1 MIVRG
6 CRTGFK
12 PRHAAAATDVAAALA
27 QLPPFLV
34 PSFASDGQRPSRVH
48 GGGPGSSAGQKR
60 TVFKQASA
68 APTSTTSS
76 SSRRA
81 FICGSSLT
89 TTSSRSRTPAT
100 TCAPHPRRASSLAA
114 VRPPP
119 PSSARPAGKG
129 KERAPPS
136 EGHVAE
142 GQDVEEGQETEGAG
156 SAVGGSSGADSARSA
171 VPAPSSQDAQRN
183 GLEREAASSGTS
195 TTSRAVDTPAA
206 PPTSR
211 KELMRIATEL
221 PRRPTRDE
229 FRDARARLKAFD
241 ALDDTAVVRALGSA
255 AIRAR
260 LDNDALRLAHECA
273 KLVAAR
279 RPAEAKAAIVAM
291 YEQLIAALERA
302 RRWDSVVAFTND
314 ALALG
319 VISHFVLARRIRAL
333 HESRRYVDAIATF
346 SLFSCHELEPDW
358 RDYDEVISAHLLN
371 GELAKAQDLLADK
384 VRKGLRTTAQTCLAL
399 IGGMVQYGGNRVME
413 ERLLEQASDDD
424 LAKRRAMRQDPRVLN
439 KVLSVRAARGALA
452 DALAILPRFD
462 LAQYPSDLVEAILSL
477 SPPSPSADDPRPSAF
492 ADPHWRPPP
501 DASTIVTLVGL
512 VLRQQ
517 QPQLARRLL
526 VSSLGAGIRFNDFLA
541 AAVVRTLLAQHNLD
555 SAASFVEALSQG
567 KATLGGTPLPA
578 LEPSVKVYELLLGGM
593 LRYRGIPGANACFER
608 LSSSSGSAMQVT
620 EGMTRAL
627 VDHLALDSESE
638 VGVSSSVLLKVKQMT
653 SNKTRPSV
661 AHLNT
666 LLRAAWTRERRWQH
680 DLDGPETPIEN
691 EFPMPD
697 EPLPPE
703 RTKLDR
709 APPRPEASPSSSSSS
724 SSQYVPREAELLVS
738 SGGRHESS
746 VSRLRASLADRD
758 VRHDRDT
765 SRHILRNDYL
775 IRYIAAKWDY
785 LQSHVVDLGIRPSF
799 HHVAVLMRAYLRL
812 GDAKGARLAMQYAV
826 DDLGLEPHQA
836 YYTTLIGGLARLGEY
851 GAAVSVYAD
860 FRKTGLAHDR
870 NLYAALA
877 MLYARQRDVKGVERV
892 FALMQEQVRARALVP
907 QLQAQSLRLSSAA
920 GRTAPTSAAS
930 SSASP
935 PSSSSSSGGVGGTDI
950 GAGLPSTLLT
960 PYDPT
965 LDALFLTILYR
976 TLVST
981 NEYLAAQQRVHDAF
995 ARGLVPDRLL
1005 LHALQRT
1012 RKWIKWKENAS
1023 RRVGGVRTSAVGRGR
1038 GAGAGLGGNAG
1049 EGELSLDEL
1058 AEVKHLN
1065 ALNITHARK
1074 MLRRMKP
1081 VVEKKELRSMLDY
1094 WRRAEKEPRPLG
1106 LGSRR
1111 DEEDEDDD
1119 LDGQD

>member
-1 MIVRG
+1 MAEQGRG
-6 CRTGFK
+6 
-12 PRHAAAATDVAAALA
+12 AE
-27 QLPPFLV
+27 
-34 PSFASDGQRPSRVH
+34 DGQKGEA
-48 GGGPGSSAGQKR
+48 GGLVSGSSAGR
-60 TVFKQASA
+60 
-68 APTSTTSS
+68 P
-76 SSRRA
+76 
-81 FICGSSLT
+81 
-89 TTSSRSRTPAT
+89 SRSA
-100 TCAPHPRRASSLAA
+100 
-114 VRPPP
+114 PPP
-119 PSSARPAGKG
+119 PSCHEAQR
-129 KERAPPS
+129 
-136 EGHVAE
+136 
-142 GQDVEEGQETEGAG
+142 
-156 SAVGGSSGADSARSA
+156 SGAEHEPVHA
-171 VPAPSSQDAQRN
+171 
-183 GLEREAASSGTS
+183 GTS
-195 TTSRAVDTPAA
+195 TTSNAVVVLAPRPA
-206 PPTSR
+206 SR
-211 KELMRIATEL
+211 KDLMLVAKEL
-221 PRRPTRDE
+221 PRRPSRDE
-229 FRDARARLKAFD
+229 FRDARARLKALD
-241 ALDDTAVVRALGSA
+241 ALDDTAVVRALGAA

-260 LDNDALRLAHECA
+260 LDNDALRLVHECA

-279 RPAEAKAAIVAM
+279 RPADAKAAVVAM
-291 YEQLIAALERA
+291 YEQLIVALERA

-319 VISHFVLARRIRAL
+319 VVSHFILARRIRAL
-333 HESRRYVDAIATF
+333 HESQRYVDAIATF
-346 SLFSCHELEPDW
+346 KLFARHGIEPDW

-384 VRKGLRTTAQTCLAL
+384 VRKGLRTTAQTCLVL
-399 IGGMVQYGGNRVME
+399 VGGMVQYGGNRIME

-424 LAKRRAMRQDPRVLN
+424 LVKRRAMRQDPRVLN
-439 KVLSVRAARGALA
+439 KILSVRAARGALA

-462 LAQYPSDLVEAILSL
+462 LAQYPPDLVDAILSL
-477 SPPSPSADDPRPSAF
+477 SPSPATAPHPPAVADS
-492 ADPHWRPPP
+492 HWRPAP

-567 KATLGGTPLPA
+567 TATLGGTALPA

-593 LRYRGIPGANACFER
+593 LRYRGIPGANACLER
-608 LSSSSGSAMQVT
+608 LSASSGSSMQVT

-653 SNKTRPSV
+653 GNKTRPSV

-680 DLDGPETPIEN
+680 DLDGPETPLES

-709 APPRPEASPSSSSSS
+709 APPRPEAPSS
-724 SSQYVPREAELLVS
+724 SSQYVPREAELLVP

-851 GAAVSVYAD
+851 GAAVSVYAE
-860 FRKTGLAHDR
+860 FRKSGLAHDR

-920 GRTAPTSAAS
+920 GRTMPSSAAS
-930 SSASP
+930 SSSQAPAAAS
-935 PSSSSSSGGVGGTDI
+935 STSSGSSTVDP

-1023 RRVGGVRTSAVGRGR
+1023 HRVGGVRTSAVGRAR
-1038 GAGAGLGGNAG
+1038 GAGAGLGGRAG
-1049 EGELSLDEL
+1049 EGDLSVDEL

-1081 VVEKKELRSMLDY
+1081 VVEKKELRGMLDY

-1111 DEEDEDDD
+1111 DEED
-1119 LDGQD
+1119 GQD

>member
-1 MIVRG
+1 
-6 CRTGFK
+6 
-12 PRHAAAATDVAAALA
+12 
-27 QLPPFLV
+27 
-34 PSFASDGQRPSRVH
+34 
-48 GGGPGSSAGQKR
+48 
-60 TVFKQASA
+60 
-68 APTSTTSS
+68 
-76 SSRRA
+76 
-81 FICGSSLT
+81 
-89 TTSSRSRTPAT
+89 
-100 TCAPHPRRASSLAA
+100 
-114 VRPPP
+114 
-119 PSSARPAGKG
+119 
-129 KERAPPS
+129 
-136 EGHVAE
+136 
-142 GQDVEEGQETEGAG
+142 
-156 SAVGGSSGADSARSA
+156 
-171 VPAPSSQDAQRN
+171 
-183 GLEREAASSGTS
+183 
-195 TTSRAVDTPAA
+195 
-206 PPTSR
+206 
-211 KELMRIATEL
+211 MRIATEL
-221 PRRPTRDE
+221 PRRPSRDQ
-229 FRDARARLKAFD
+229 FRDARAQLKALD
-241 ALDDTAVVRALGSA
+241 ALDDTAVVRALGAA

-260 LDNDALRLAHECA
+260 LDNDALRLVHECA
-273 KLVAAR
+273 KLAAAR
-279 RPAEAKAAIVAM
+279 RPAEAKSAVVAM
-291 YEQLIAALERA
+291 YEQLVAALERA

-319 VISHFVLARRIRAL
+319 VVSHFVLARRIRAL
-333 HESRRYVDAIATF
+333 HEARRYVDAIATF
-346 SLFSCHELEPDW
+346 ELFAPHGLEPDW

-384 VRKGLRTTAQTCLAL
+384 VRKGLRTTAQTCLVL
-399 IGGMVQYGGNRVME
+399 VGGMVQYGGNRVME
-413 ERLLEQASDDD
+413 ERLLELASEDD

-439 KVLSVRAARGALA
+439 KILSVRAARGALA
-452 DALAILPRFD
+452 DALAILSRFD
-462 LAQYPSDLVEAILSL
+462 LAQYPSDLVDALRSL
-477 SPPSPSADDPRPSAF
+477 SPSSSADELRPSASN
-492 ADPHWRPPP
+492 DSHWRPEP

-512 VLRQQ
+512 ALRQQ

-567 KATLGGTPLPA
+567 TATLGGSALPA

-608 LSSSSGSAMQVT
+608 LSALRGSSMQVS

-680 DLDGPETPIEN
+680 DLDAPDTPLES

-703 RTKLDR
+703 RTKLER
-709 APPRPEASPSSSSSS
+709 APPRPEAAAS

-775 IRYIAAKWDY
+775 IRYIAAKWEY

-812 GDAKGARLAMQYAV
+812 GDARGARLAMQYAV

-836 YYTTLIGGLARLGEY
+836 YYTTLIGGLSRLGEY
-851 GAAVSVYAD
+851 GDAVSVYAE

-892 FALMQEQVRARALVP
+892 FALMQEEVRARALVP

-920 GRTAPTSAAS
+920 GRTTPSSSSAS
-930 SSASP
+930 SSAPSP
-935 PSSSSSSGGVGGTDI
+935 SGSGTGGNDV

-995 ARGLVPDRLL
+995 GRGLVPDRLL

-1023 RRVGGVRTSAVGRGR
+1023 QRVGGVRTSAVGRGR
-1038 GAGAGLGGNAG
+1038 AAGAGLGSGGG
-1049 EGELSLDEL
+1049 EGELSVDEL

-1081 VVEKKELRSMLDY
+1081 VVEKKELRGMLDY

-1111 DEEDEDDD
+1111 DEEDEDEDD
-1119 LDGQD
+1119 LDGRQHED